1 MTLVKTTLFFLNLI
15 FALAFLGC
23 QPAKN
28 NDFAIYL
35 LAQDLP
41 ATELSNFDINEL
53 MLESEP
59 LIGIDDM
66 IAYHKTNHIIELTP
80 TAYTRV
86 QQIFPMPVRVTG
98 IPFVVCVGEE
108 RIYTGAFWTPVSS
121 LSYDGVVIMQP
132 WDTKET
138 TIQIALGYPAPDVFT
153 GNDPR
158 ADRRILKALEQDKS

>member
-86 QQIFPMPVRVTG
+86 QQIFPMPVRVNG

-121 LSYDGVVIMQP
+121 LRYDGVVIMQP

-138 TIQIALGYPAPDVFT
+138 TIQIALGYPVPDVFT